1 LSSPEKRAL
10 FDGVDSNLGIVICYC
25 FRYPIKQRTK
35 ITKEIDRLID
45 IEHEDAVLRTFILFV
60 QTARLVLKY
69 ADTHLYR
76 KTRLSTIKLI
86 VLRTLASNNGVMRP
100 SEIAEWTQTERHNIT
115 TLIDRLKR
123 DGLVRVERNN
133 RDKRFVSVSLTAKG
147 RKVLK
152 QAMPVAREI
161 VNRVMLSISEGDAVP
176 LEKSL
181 RVLRQNARDG
191 LEDFA
196 NRPQR

>member
-1 LSSPEKRAL
+1 MANRVHRLK
-10 FDGVDSNLGIVICYC
+10 DVD
-25 FRYPIKQRTK
+25 
-35 ITKEIDRLID
+35 
-45 IEHEDAVLRTFILFV
+45 HEDRILRTFILFV
-60 QTARLVLKY
+60 QAADATMKY
-69 ADTHLYR
+69 ANTYFYR
-76 KTRLSTIKLI
+76 KEGLSVIKYM
-86 VLRTLASNNGVMRP
+86 VLQILATNGGTMKP
-100 SEIAEWTQTERHNIT
+100 SEIAEWTFRERHNIT
-115 TLIDRLKR
+115 TLVNRMKR

-181 RVLRQNARDG
+181 RVLRQNAHDG
-191 LEDFA
+191 LVHLAECA
-196 NRPQR
+196 QPQPD